1 MFYGWNKEWG
11 VSRRTLELG
20 RHKFNIFRSKENK
33 KK

>member
-20 RHKFNIFRSKENK
+20 SKKFIQLSSNENK
-33 KK
+33 KI